1 MGFMESTTRGKLT
14 VANTNIYWL
23 HALTPLHVGTGQ
35 GTGFIDLP
43 IMREKITQWPIVP
56 GSSVKGVLA
65 DANQATSDKR
75 KADIWLKAAFG
86 ITDNHQ
92 ERPEDKD
99 NAGSL
104 VFTDA
109 RIVCMAVRSLFG
121 TFAWVTSPLAL
132 QRFSR
137 DLAAAG
143 INSLPGH
150 CSIQADA
157 IHLPE
162 GTISALEETGK
173 VYLEDLDFAVV
184 QCNCAKQW
192 VGKLATWIFPD
203 EKDEWRDIFTKRF
216 AILPDS
222 SFDYLCE
229 MGTEVNARIRIDEQR
244 KIVQRGALWY
254 EESLPAETILAG
266 LVWCDKVFSSN
277 QDITPAKLL
286 EKYCTGSRV
295 DLQIGGK
302 ASVGKGRVRC
312 IFNKGGR

>member
-1 MGFMESTTRGKLT
+1 M
-14 VANTNIYWL
+14 ANTHIYWL

-56 GSSVKGVLA
+56 GSSVKGVLR
-65 DANQATSDKR
+65 DAHQPAKPAKTNSETPTPAEKLAEKLNT
-75 KADIWLKAAFG
+75 ANFNAAFG
-86 ITDNHQ
+86 RNDNGPD
-92 ERPEDKD
+92 EKD

-143 INSLPGH
+143 ITGLPGH

-173 VYLEDLDFAVV
+173 VYLEDLDFTVV
-184 QCNCAKQW
+184 QCDCAKQW
-192 VGKLATWIFPD
+192 VEKLATWIFPD
-203 EKDEWRDIFTKRF
+203 ENDEWRDIFRKRF
-216 AILPDS
+216 AMLPDS

-266 LVWCDKVFSSN
+266 LVWCDKVFVSN
-277 QDITPAKLL
+277 QEITPAKLL

-312 IFNKGGR
+312 IFTEGGR